1 MNPIGLLL
9 AAAVLGFSPALSSAA
24 VQQGEM
30 AGYLLVPNG
39 RVPAIFTAGFSM
51 YVAGWPLLHE
61 YPGNRFQTGLF
72 GTWMGWTSTSVQM
85 DGTLPASKGD
95 IVRTPNL
102 EPIAPGMGFVNAYAP
117 SPWCTPKGQRRC
129 RNEIKLFSVTSV
141 TEKHCSST
149 SIQVN

>member
-1 MNPIGLLL
+1 M
-9 AAAVLGFSPALSSAA
+9 
-24 VQQGEM
+24 
-30 AGYLLVPNG
+30 PN
-39 RVPAIFTAGFSM
+39 V
-51 YVAGWPLLHE
+51 
-61 YPGNRFQTGLF
+61 NRFATLLF
-72 GTWMGWTSTSVQM
+72 ATLLMPLTAARACTSTSVQM

-102 EPIAPGMGFVNAYAP
+102 EPIAAPGMGFVNAYAP